1 MDPYGHRYGG
11 AVGISHRLPHDAPH
25 RMGACLV
32 SEGVAMSYRRP
43 HPRAHGWRLSYR
55 MHTASPLHR
64 LRRMRTLACLLKQ
77 PSETFQAY
85 NARLLDACRVLRP
98 TAARMVVV
106 TDQPKVDLLATD
118 EESPVVRVAVC
129 PLDAD
134 DDGEAKRTEA
144 RLRTVLDAAEGL
156 PVFTVDGDP
165 PVATM
170 FLWPLDGDDESEP
183 GDDGDD
189 QADDPPAPA
198 GAAAPPA
205 DDPPDDDDGA
215 VDHGG
220 RVPFGLRKRGGRYQE
235 HPQEA
240 PVVRTILRAAAEGQT
255 ADLIERA
262 LVAEHG
268 PWVRAQWAPKEVP
281 RHIRRILAKADFY
294 RDHLPGV
301 A

>member
-1 MDPYGHRYGG
+1 
-11 AVGISHRLPHDAPH
+11 
-25 RMGACLV
+25 
-32 SEGVAMSYRRP
+32 
-43 HPRAHGWRLSYR
+43 
-55 MHTASPLHR
+55 
-64 LRRMRTLACLLKQ
+64 MRTLACLLKQ

-106 TDQPKVDLLATD
+106 SDQPKVDLLATD

-129 PLDAD
+129 PLGAGDDA
-134 DDGEAKRTEA
+134 EAQRTEA
-144 RLRTVLDAAEGL
+144 RLRTVLDAAEDQ
-156 PVFTVDGDP
+156 PVLTVDGDP

-170 FLWPLDGDDESEP
+170 FLWPLDPVDVADDDEP
-183 GDDGDD
+183 GDDA
-189 QADDPPAPA
+189 ADASAGDPPTPA
-198 GAAAPPA
+198 E
-205 DDPPDDDDGA
+205 PPDDDM

-220 RVPFGLRKRGGRYQE
+220 RVPFGLRKRSGRYQE

-240 PVVRTILRAAAEGQT
+240 PVVRTVLRAAADGQT

-262 LVAEHG
+262 LIAEHG
-268 PWVRAQWAPKEVP
+268 AWVRAQWAPKEVP
-281 RHIRRILAKADFY
+281 RHIRRILAKAEFY